1 MDAGAD
7 LLAHLGVSGGD
18 GDGGNQQ
25 FGDVIG
31 GFHGSGGLTTDLNL
45 KLDGPPLSYG
55 RGPFRGLKTPFG
67 GRRGPFNILNGDNIN
82 AGYGQGLGRK
92 DFQSNIGESLLGSSL
107 GMGGVG
113 GHIGDG
119 GLANDLG
126 LKLYRAQQSLG
137 NLGQAAQSSLG
148 ETKNLLNTL
157 EVANDYVK
165 SALSSG
171 VGHYQ
176 EGMDTSGH
184 EFQNQE
190 GTGGMGNLV
199 GADGLSD
206 ALKLKLYRADQSLGD
221 LSRAAQTTFAYT
233 EDLLKTV
240 ATDIDYSKHLKNV
253 WDTIVEIERLKIET
267 GLDLLNHK
275 LQGIDDLVG
284 FVSTGGLA
292 DGLKQKLYR
301 VEQSLGYLSRAAQA
315 SVGYTEGLLQVLGT
329 DESYAQP
336 ALGLDIDNMQE
347 GIGKPALGLDIDNM
361 QEGIGKVR
369 TDESYAQPALDL
381 GIDNMQRI
389 VQMLGTDESYAQ
401 PALGLGIDNMQ
412 EGIGKIVQML
422 GTDESYAQPTLGLGI
437 DNMQEGIGKV
447 RTDESYA
454 QPAVGL
460 DIDNMQEGIGKIAQ
474 MLGTDEIYAKPTLS
488 LDIETMQEG
497 IGKIVQMLGTDE
509 SYAQLALGLGIDN
522 MQEGIGKPALGLG
535 IENMQEGIG
544 KSDGSLAG
552 VGFQN
557 YKGFDGLVDL
567 QGGDGLST
575 GLDLNLEGPQ
585 QSYIDLAKGVQTS
598 GGIEDPLGIYVII
611 ATLAREQLAVSKDL
625 ATPPQVA
632 SEYFRAGYNIIPYHL
647 LIRKDRRSGL

>member
-1 MDAGAD
+1 MKASLLVLLIYLGAVCGYLPIPRISSIGGAGDSAISRFSNTLGDAEQEAINQVQLGITNDYDSGTDLLAHIDKDNNLVQIGISKDMDAGAD

-18 GDGGNQQ
+18 GDGGNQ
-25 FGDVIG
+25 
-31 GFHGSGGLTTDLNL
+31 
-45 KLDGPPLSYG
+45 
-55 RGPFRGLKTPFG
+55 
-67 GRRGPFNILNGDNIN
+67 
-82 AGYGQGLGRK
+82 
-92 DFQSNIGESLLGSSL
+92 
-107 GMGGVG
+107 GMGGVA

-190 GTGGMGNLV
+190 GIGGMGNLV

-221 LSRAAQTTFAYT
+221 LSRAAQTTFGYT

-267 GLDLLNHK
+267 GLDLLNYK

-336 ALGLDIDNMQE
+336 A
-347 GIGKPALGLDIDNM
+347 
-361 QEGIGKVR
+361 
-369 TDESYAQPALDL
+369 
-381 GIDNMQRI
+381 
-389 VQMLGTDESYAQ
+389 
-401 PALGLGIDNMQ
+401 
-412 EGIGKIVQML
+412 
-422 GTDESYAQPTLGLGI
+422 
-437 DNMQEGIGKV
+437 
-447 RTDESYA
+447 
-454 QPAVGL
+454 VGL
-460 DIDNMQEGIGKIAQ
+460 DIDNMQEGIG
-474 MLGTDEIYAKPTLS
+474 
-488 LDIETMQEG
+488 
-497 IGKIVQMLGTDE
+497 
-509 SYAQLALGLGIDN
+509 
-522 MQEGIGKPALGLG
+522 
-535 IENMQEGIG
+535 
-544 KSDGSLAG
+544 
-552 VGFQN
+552 
-557 YKGFDGLVDL
+557 KGFDGLVDL

-598 GGIEDPLGIYVII
+598 GGIEDPLGIVKTDNNYAKYSIK
-611 ATLAREQLAVSKDL
+611 L
-625 ATPPQVA
+625 
-632 SEYFRAGYNIIPYHL
+632 
-647 LIRKDRRSGL
+647 

>member
-1 MDAGAD
+1 MFQGVINQVQLGITNDYDSGTDLLAHIDVSSDQVRGLMFQGVINQVQLGITNDYDSGTDLLAHIDVSSDQVRGLMFQGVINQVQLGITNDYDSGTDLLAHIDVSSDQVRGLMFQGVINQVQLGITNDYDSGTDLLAHIDVSSDQVRGLMFQGVINHVQLGITNDYDSGTDLLAHIDVSSDQVRGLMFQGVINHVQLGITNDYDSGTDLLAHIDVSSDQVRGLMFQGVINHVQLGITNDYDSGTDLLAHIDVSSDQVRGLMLQGLINQVQLGITNDYDSGTDLLAHIDKDNNLVQIGISKDMDAGAD

-92 DFQSNIGESLLGSSL
+92 NFQSNIGESLLGNSL
-107 GMGGVG
+107 GMGGVA

-190 GTGGMGNLV
+190 
-199 GADGLSD
+199 
-206 ALKLKLYRADQSLGD
+206 
-221 LSRAAQTTFAYT
+221 
-233 EDLLKTV
+233 
-240 ATDIDYSKHLKNV
+240 
-253 WDTIVEIERLKIET
+253 
-267 GLDLLNHK
+267 

-336 ALGLDIDNMQE
+336 A
-347 GIGKPALGLDIDNM
+347 
-361 QEGIGKVR
+361 
-369 TDESYAQPALDL
+369 
-381 GIDNMQRI
+381 
-389 VQMLGTDESYAQ
+389 
-401 PALGLGIDNMQ
+401 
-412 EGIGKIVQML
+412 
-422 GTDESYAQPTLGLGI
+422 
-437 DNMQEGIGKV
+437 
-447 RTDESYA
+447 
-454 QPAVGL
+454 VGL
-460 DIDNMQEGIGKIAQ
+460 DIDNMQEGIG
-474 MLGTDEIYAKPTLS
+474 
-488 LDIETMQEG
+488 
-497 IGKIVQMLGTDE
+497 
-509 SYAQLALGLGIDN
+509 
-522 MQEGIGKPALGLG
+522 
-535 IENMQEGIG
+535 
-544 KSDGSLAG
+544 
-552 VGFQN
+552 
-557 YKGFDGLVDL
+557 KGFDGLVDL

-598 GGIEDPLGIYVII
+598 GGIEDPLGIVKTDNNYAKYSIK
-611 ATLAREQLAVSKDL
+611 L
-625 ATPPQVA
+625 
-632 SEYFRAGYNIIPYHL
+632 
-647 LIRKDRRSGL
+647 

>member
-1 MDAGAD
+1 MFQGVINQVQLGITNDYDSGTDLLAHIDVSSDQVRGLMFQGVINQVQLGITNDYDSGTDLLAHIDVSSDQVRGLMFQGVINQVQLGITNDYDSGTDLLAHIDVSSDQVRGLMFQGVINQVQLGITNDYDSGTDLLAHIDVSSDQVRGLMFQGVINHVQLGITNDYDSGTDLLAHIDVSSDQVRGLMFQGVINHVQLGITNDYDSGTDLLAHIDVSSDQVRGLMFQGVINHVQLGITNDYDSGTDLLAHIDVSSDQVRGLMLQGLINQVQLGITNDYDSGTDLLAHIDKDNNLVQIGISKDMDAGAD

-18 GDGGNQQ
+18 GDGGNQ
-25 FGDVIG
+25 
-31 GFHGSGGLTTDLNL
+31 
-45 KLDGPPLSYG
+45 
-55 RGPFRGLKTPFG
+55 
-67 GRRGPFNILNGDNIN
+67 
-82 AGYGQGLGRK
+82 
-92 DFQSNIGESLLGSSL
+92 
-107 GMGGVG
+107 GMGGVA

-190 GTGGMGNLV
+190 GIGGMGNLV

-221 LSRAAQTTFAYT
+221 LSRAAQTTFGYT

-267 GLDLLNHK
+267 GLDLLNYK

-336 ALGLDIDNMQE
+336 A
-347 GIGKPALGLDIDNM
+347 
-361 QEGIGKVR
+361 
-369 TDESYAQPALDL
+369 
-381 GIDNMQRI
+381 
-389 VQMLGTDESYAQ
+389 
-401 PALGLGIDNMQ
+401 
-412 EGIGKIVQML
+412 
-422 GTDESYAQPTLGLGI
+422 
-437 DNMQEGIGKV
+437 
-447 RTDESYA
+447 
-454 QPAVGL
+454 VGL
-460 DIDNMQEGIGKIAQ
+460 DIDNMQEGIG
-474 MLGTDEIYAKPTLS
+474 
-488 LDIETMQEG
+488 
-497 IGKIVQMLGTDE
+497 
-509 SYAQLALGLGIDN
+509 
-522 MQEGIGKPALGLG
+522 
-535 IENMQEGIG
+535 
-544 KSDGSLAG
+544 
-552 VGFQN
+552 
-557 YKGFDGLVDL
+557 KGFDGLVDL

-598 GGIEDPLGIYVII
+598 GGIEDPLGIVKTDNNYAKYSIK
-611 ATLAREQLAVSKDL
+611 L
-625 ATPPQVA
+625 
-632 SEYFRAGYNIIPYHL
+632 
-647 LIRKDRRSGL
+647 

>member
-1 MDAGAD
+1 MKASLLVLLIYLGAVCGYLPIPRISSIGGAGDSAISRFSNTLGDAEQEAINQVQLGITNDYDSGTDLLAHIDKDNNLVQIGISKDMDAGAD

-92 DFQSNIGESLLGSSL
+92 NFQSNIGESLLGNSL
-107 GMGGVG
+107 GMGGVA

-190 GTGGMGNLV
+190 GIGGMGNLV

-221 LSRAAQTTFAYT
+221 LSRAAQTTFGYT

-267 GLDLLNHK
+267 GLDLLNYK

-336 ALGLDIDNMQE
+336 A
-347 GIGKPALGLDIDNM
+347 
-361 QEGIGKVR
+361 
-369 TDESYAQPALDL
+369 
-381 GIDNMQRI
+381 
-389 VQMLGTDESYAQ
+389 
-401 PALGLGIDNMQ
+401 
-412 EGIGKIVQML
+412 
-422 GTDESYAQPTLGLGI
+422 
-437 DNMQEGIGKV
+437 
-447 RTDESYA
+447 
-454 QPAVGL
+454 VGL
-460 DIDNMQEGIGKIAQ
+460 DIDNMQEGIG
-474 MLGTDEIYAKPTLS
+474 
-488 LDIETMQEG
+488 
-497 IGKIVQMLGTDE
+497 
-509 SYAQLALGLGIDN
+509 
-522 MQEGIGKPALGLG
+522 
-535 IENMQEGIG
+535 
-544 KSDGSLAG
+544 
-552 VGFQN
+552 
-557 YKGFDGLVDL
+557 KGFDGLVDL

-598 GGIEDPLGIYVII
+598 GGIEDPLGIVKTDNNYAKYSIK
-611 ATLAREQLAVSKDL
+611 L
-625 ATPPQVA
+625 
-632 SEYFRAGYNIIPYHL
+632 
-647 LIRKDRRSGL
+647 